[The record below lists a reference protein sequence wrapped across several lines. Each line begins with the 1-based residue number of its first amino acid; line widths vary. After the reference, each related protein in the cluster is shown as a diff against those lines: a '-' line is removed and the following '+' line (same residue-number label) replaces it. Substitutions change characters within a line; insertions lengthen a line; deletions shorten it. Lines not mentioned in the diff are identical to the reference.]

1 MSKNE
6 LRRETCRVRKVQPN
20 FIFALGIFLELEMA
34 KSSLKRFVLV
44 SEKREKTILCIL
56 ENQYKKNPK
65 HLLFAKKAI

>member
-1 MSKNE
+1 M
-6 LRRETCRVRKVQPN
+6 QPN
-20 FIFALGIFLELEMA
+20 FVFALGISLALEMA

-44 SEKREKTILCIL
+44 SEKREKTMLCIL